1 MPTHTAEARRSTR
14 RKIDAAKKII
24 KGSLKSETLKQFP
37 KALGETVTSGA
48 SYPPPIG
55 PMIMSAGVLKKA
67 YSKLSPHQRTLIEE
81 TVKGLPKAAVTTLG
95 AGAAPPGMP
104 PIGVMNRLQKSIREA
119 IRNRKLKRKSG
130 EGEVLFDHII
140 QQSNLRKRLTPIHP
154 DRKRLT
160 PRKRLKRGRQ
170 LRRLKEQVVA
180 AAEKK

>member
-37 KALGETVTSGA
+37 KALGETVTEISGPGA
-48 SYPPPIG
+48 
-55 PMIMSAGVLKKA
+55 PMIMSAGALKKA

-81 TVKGLPKAAVTTLG
+81 TVKGLPKAAATTLG

-104 PIGVMNRLQKSIREA
+104 PIGTMNRLQKSIREA

-170 LRRLKEQVVA
+170 LRRLKEPIFDFLD
-180 AAEKK
+180 AEKK